1 MSADLDSI
9 QCVEDA
15 RQRARRRVP
24 KMFYDFVDSGS
35 WSGATY
41 AANESAFARL
51 KFRQRI
57 GRNIAQADASTTLLG
72 RQAALPLAIA
82 PTGLAGFV
90 WPDAEILGARAA
102 HRFGVPYSL
111 SIGSVCPLEEVRRH
125 SDGPLWMQV
134 SLLKDQAYLHALVGR
149 ARDAGCEALI
159 LTMDY
164 HVAGRRYCDAR
175 NGLALPPRRSLRQA
189 VDLLSAPRW
198 CLGMLRTAHRGFGN
212 VIGHAKGVTD
222 LASFARWHADQ
233 FVLDIDWK
241 QVERLKAVWGGP
253 LIVKGV
259 LDAEDALLAIEAGAD
274 ALSVSNQGGRQL
286 DGAPAA
292 AEVLPSIVDAVGGRA
307 EVLVDGGVRCGQDI
321 VRACAL
327 GARGVLAG
335 RAWLYGLA
343 AGGEPG
349 VHRVLQ
355 ILRQEML
362 STMAFCGVRTVADI
376 GPHVLWEGPARAE
389 RAMERGAGQ
398 WG

>member
-1 MSADLDSI
+1 MSPDLSGI

-15 RQRARRRVP
+15 RQRARRRIP

-41 AANESAFARL
+41 AANESAFTQL

-57 GRNIAQADASTTLLG
+57 GRNIAQTDASTTLLG
-72 RQAALPLAIA
+72 RAVSLPLAVA

-102 HRFGVPYSL
+102 HRFGIPYSL
-111 SIGSVCPLEEVRRH
+111 SIGSICSLEEVRRH
-125 SDGPLWMQV
+125 SHGPLWMQV
-134 SLLKDQAYLHALVGR
+134 SLLKDHAFMEGLVRR
-149 ARDAGCEALI
+149 AREAGCEALI

-175 NGLALPPRRSLRQA
+175 NGLGLPARPSLRQA
-189 VDLLSAPRW
+189 VGLLRAPRW
-198 CLGMLRTAHRGFGN
+198 CLGMLRTSNRGFGN
-212 VIGHAKGVTD
+212 VIGHARGVTD
-222 LASFARWHADQ
+222 LSSFARWHADQ
-233 FVLDIDWK
+233 FVLDIDWR
-241 QVERLKAVWGGP
+241 QVERLKTMWGGS

-259 LDAEDALLAIEAGAD
+259 LDPEDALLAVDAGAD

-292 AEVLPSIVDAVGGRA
+292 IEVLPSVVEAVGSRA
-307 EVLVDGGVRCGQDI
+307 EILIDGGVRSGQDI

-327 GARGVLAG
+327 GARGVMAG

-343 AGGEPG
+343 AGGEQG
-349 VHRVLQ
+349 VHHVLQ

-362 STMAFCGVRTVADI
+362 ATMAFCGVRTVPEI
-376 GPHVLWEGPARAE
+376 GPHVLWKE
-389 RAMERGAGQ
+389 RTGAQGEA
-398 WG
+398 

>member
-1 MSADLDSI
+1 
-9 QCVEDA
+9 
-15 RQRARRRVP
+15 
-24 KMFYDFVDSGS
+24 MFYDFVDSGS

-41 AANESAFARL
+41 AANASAFARL

-57 GRNIAQADASTTLLG
+57 GKNIAQADTSTTLLG
-72 RQAALPLAIA
+72 RATALPLAVA

-102 HRFGVPYSL
+102 HRFGIPYSL
-111 SIGSVCPLEEVRRH
+111 SIGSVCSLEEVRRH
-125 SDGPLWMQV
+125 SAGPLWMQV
-134 SLLKDQAYLHALVGR
+134 SLLKDQEYLESLVER
-149 ARDAGCEALI
+149 ARNAGCEALI

-189 VDLLSAPRW
+189 LDLLSAPRW
-198 CLGMLRTAHRGFGN
+198 CLGMLRTSHRGFGN

-222 LASFARWHADQ
+222 LASFAQWHANQ

-241 QVERLKAVWGGP
+241 QVARLKTMWGGP

-259 LDAEDALLAIEAGAD
+259 LDAEDALQAIDAGAD

-292 AEVLPSIVDAVGGRA
+292 VEVLPSIVEAVRGRA
-307 EVLVDGGVRCGQDI
+307 EVLMDGGVRSGQDI
-321 VRACAL
+321 MRACAL

-335 RAWLYGLA
+335 RTWLYGLA

-349 VHRVLQ
+349 VHRVLE

-362 STMAFCGVRTVADI
+362 ATMAFCGVTSVAGI
-376 GPHVLWEGPARAE
+376 GAHVLWQDPARAP
-389 RAMERGAGQ
+389 GQ
-398 WG
+398 A

>member
-1 MSADLDSI
+1 MTMKNNLNKI

-15 RQRARRRVP
+15 RQQARRRIP

-35 WSGATY
+35 WSGSTY
-41 AANESAFARL
+41 AANESAFAQL

-57 GRNIAQADASTTLLG
+57 GKNIANADTSTVLLG
-72 RQAALPLAIA
+72 KKTALPLAVS

-111 SIGSVCPLEEVRRH
+111 SIGSVCSLEDVRKH
-125 SDGPLWMQV
+125 SNGPLWMQV
-134 SLLKDQAYLHALVGR
+134 SLIKDKVYLEGLVQR
-149 ARDAGCEALI
+149 AKDAACEALI

-175 NGLALPPRRSLRQA
+175 NGLSLPPRRSMRQLM
-189 VDLLSAPRW
+189 DMLSAPRW
-198 CLGMLRTAHRGFGN
+198 CFAMLRTSNRGFGN

-222 LASFARWHADQ
+222 LASFAKWHSEQ
-233 FVLDIDWK
+233 FVLDIDWN
-241 QVERLKAVWGGP
+241 QVESLKKMWGGP

-259 LDAEDALLAIEAGAD
+259 LDAEDALLAVSAGAD

-292 AEVLPSIVDAVGGRA
+292 IEVLPSIVNAVGNRA
-307 EVLVDGGVRCGQDI
+307 EVLIDGGVRCGQDI

-335 RAWLYGLA
+335 RSWLYGLA
-343 AGGEPG
+343 AGGEHG

-355 ILRQEML
+355 IFQQEML
-362 STMAFCGVRTVADI
+362 STMAFCGVRSVPEI
-376 GPHVLWEGPARAE
+376 CSQVLWRDSILKKE
-389 RAMERGAGQ
+389 RSN
-398 WG
+398 

>member
-1 MSADLDSI
+1 MAAGIDDI

-15 RQRARRRVP
+15 RQRARQRIP
-24 KMFYDFVDSGS
+24 AMFYDFVDSGS

-57 GRNIAQADASTTLLG
+57 GKNIAQGDASATMLG
-72 RQAALPLAIA
+72 RKTTLPLAIA

-102 HRFGVPYSL
+102 HRFGVPYCL
-111 SIGSVCPLEEVRRH
+111 SIGSVCSLEEVRRR

-134 SLLKDQAYLHALVGR
+134 SLLKDREYLEGLLER
-149 ARDAGCEALI
+149 ARNAGCEALI

-175 NGLALPPRRSLRQA
+175 NGLALPPRHSLRQIM
-189 VDLLSAPRW
+189 DMLSAPRW
-198 CLGMLRTAHRGFGN
+198 CLGMLRTSNRGFGN
-212 VIGHAKGVTD
+212 VVGHAKGVTD
-222 LASFARWHADQ
+222 LASFAKWHADQ
-233 FVLDIDWK
+233 FVMDIDWK
-241 QVERLKAVWGGP
+241 QVARLKEAWGGP

-259 LDAEDALLAIEAGAD
+259 LDAEDALLAIDAGAD

-292 AEVLPSIVDAVGGRA
+292 IEVLPSIVEAVRGRV
-307 EVLVDGGVRCGQDI
+307 EVLMDGGVRSGQDI

-335 RAWLYGLA
+335 RAWLYGVA

-349 VHRVLQ
+349 VYRVLR
-355 ILRQEML
+355 ILQQEML
-362 STMAFCGVRTVADI
+362 STMAFCGVRSTAEIDTHI
-376 GPHVLWEGPARAE
+376 LWGDPPRAHGEVRARV
-389 RAMERGAGQ
+389 R
-398 WG
+398 

>member
-1 MSADLDSI
+1 MSTDLNSI

-41 AANESAFARL
+41 AANESAFAKL

-57 GRNIAQADASTTLLG
+57 GRNVANADASTTLLG
-72 RQAALPLAIA
+72 RQVALPLAVA

-111 SIGSVCPLEEVRRH
+111 SIGSVCSLEAVRRH
-125 SDGPLWMQV
+125 TDGPLWMQV
-134 SLLKDQAYLHALVGR
+134 SLLKDQAFLEGLLGR
-149 ARDAGCEALI
+149 ARDAGCEALV

-189 VDLLSAPRW
+189 LDLLSAPRW
-198 CLGMLRTAHRGFGN
+198 CLGMLRTSNRGFGN

-233 FVLDIDWK
+233 FVLDIDWT
-241 QVERLKAVWGGP
+241 QVERLKAMWGGRF
-253 LIVKGV
+253 IVKGV
-259 LDAEDALLAIEAGAD
+259 LDAEDARLAIEAGAD

-292 AEVLPSIVDAVGGRA
+292 IEALPSIVDAVGGRA
-307 EVLVDGGVRCGQDI
+307 EVLIDGGVRSGQDI

-349 VHRVLQ
+349 VHRVLE

-362 STMAFCGVRTVADI
+362 ATMAFCGVRTVADL
-376 GPHVLWEGPARAE
+376 GAHVLWQDPARAQD
-389 RAMERGAGQ
+389 GAG
-398 WG
+398 

>member
-1 MSADLDSI
+1 MNVAQDMTSL

-15 RQRARRRVP
+15 RQLARRRVP

-41 AANESAFARL
+41 AANEAAFARL
-51 KFRQRI
+51 RFRQRI
-57 GRNIAQADASTTLLG
+57 GKNIAQGSTAATVLG
-72 RQAALPLAIA
+72 SKRALPLAVA

-90 WPDAEILGARAA
+90 WPDAEIHGARAA

-111 SIGSVCPLEEVRRH
+111 SIGSVCSLEEVRRH

-134 SLLKDQAYLHALVGR
+134 SLLKDQEYLEALIAR
-149 ARDAGCEALI
+149 AKNAGCEALI

-175 NGLALPPRRSLRQA
+175 NGQALPPRRSLRQML
-189 VDLLSAPRW
+189 DLLSAPQW
-198 CLGMLRTAHRGFGN
+198 CLGMLRTANRGFGN

-222 LASFARWHADQ
+222 LASFARWHANQ
-233 FVLDIDWK
+233 FVMDIDWK
-241 QVERLKAVWGGP
+241 QVARLKAMWGGP

-259 LDAEDALLAIEAGAD
+259 LDAEDALLALDAGAD

-292 AEVLPSIVDAVGGRA
+292 IEVLPAIVEAVRGQAEVLM
-307 EVLVDGGVRCGQDI
+307 DGGVRSGQDI
-321 VRACAL
+321 MRACAL
-327 GARGVLAG
+327 GASGVLAG

-343 AGGEPG
+343 AGGEEG

-355 ILRQEML
+355 ILQQEML
-362 STMAFCGVRTVADI
+362 ATMAFCGVRRVDEI
-376 GPHVLWEGPARAE
+376 GPQVLF
-389 RAMERGAGQ
+389 
-398 WG
+398 

>member
-1 MSADLDSI
+1 MSTDLNGI

-35 WSGATY
+35 WSGTTY
-41 AANESAFARL
+41 AANESAFSRL

-72 RQAALPLAIA
+72 RRVALPLAVA

-102 HRFGVPYSL
+102 HRFSVPYSL
-111 SIGSVCPLEEVRRH
+111 SIGSVCSLEEVRRH

-134 SLLKDQAYLHALVGR
+134 SLLKDQDYLKGLVGR
-149 ARDAGCEALI
+149 AKDAGCEALI

-189 VDLLSAPRW
+189 MDLLSAPRW
-198 CLGMLRTAHRGFGN
+198 CFGMLRTSNRGFGN

-222 LASFARWHADQ
+222 LASFAKWHADQ

-241 QVERLKAVWGGP
+241 QVERLKTMWGGP

-292 AEVLPSIVDAVGGRA
+292 VEVLPSIVEAVGDRA
-307 EVLVDGGVRCGQDI
+307 EVLIDGGVRSGQDI

-343 AGGEPG
+343 AGGERG
-349 VHRVLQ
+349 VHHVLQ

-362 STMAFCGVRTVADI
+362 STMAFCGVRAVSDI
-376 GPHVLWEGPARAE
+376 GPDVLWTGLTRAHRE
-389 RAMERGAGQ
+389 A
-398 WG
+398 